1 MATRRLYVP
10 LSVSTHLDDR
20 VAEAGDAAE
29 LLWYRLLQV
38 VKANETDGQ
47 IGHAQAVKLHS
58 KRAVDALVR
67 VGLLRAVDDGK
78 RYAIAGWSDWNLS
91 SAQIEARRRADRE
104 RKAGGKPDDSGPF
117 PSGKRAESAD
127 DPGGIQTE
135 SSGTLSAG
143 ALSEVEVEV
152 EGKVVG
158 TSVGSLDRVA
168 PGPSDP
174 PPATQ
179 PAPAPGDLLAATRAG
194 LARTRPL
201 HAITGAKAVGA

>member
-78 RYAIAGWSDWNLS
+78 RYSLAGWSDWNLS

-117 PSGKRAESAD
+117 PGGKRAESAD
-127 DPGGIQTE
+127 VPDGIQPDSKGREGKGREVAVDLPVPPTGVAAAG
-135 SSGTLSAG
+135 SSGNVSDIMRRIAEQRAAG
-143 ALSEVEVEV
+143 TAS
-152 EGKVVG
+152 
-158 TSVGSLDRVA
+158 
-168 PGPSDP
+168 
-174 PPATQ
+174 
-179 PAPAPGDLLAATRAG
+179 
-194 LARTRPL
+194 
-201 HAITGAKAVGA
+201 